1 MQKHKSFRQFTEQT
15 RNTHMPRVVS
25 AKVQPK
31 PKVSDPSTGVDIDDK
46 GRWEGQ
52 IVGKGKEIKPKEV
65 VKVKDG
71 VKGPDPNLPAG
82 SANPNKNKKDY
93 EVAGTNWDLYNWMNK
108 TYGLPAAEWKRKN
121 PTKPDAANPHLPA
134 GSYVP
139 KA

>member
-1 MQKHKSFRQFTEQT
+1 MQKHKSFRQFTEQA
-15 RNTHMPRVVS
+15 VS
-25 AKVQPK
+25 AAAK

-121 PTKPDAANPHLPA
+121 PTKPDAANPHLPV

>member
-1 MQKHKSFRQFTEQT
+1 MKSFKQFTEQAVAAAAPAPT
-15 RNTHMPRVVS
+15 PKFS

-52 IVGKGKEIKPKEV
+52 IIGKGKEIKPKEV

-82 SANPNKNKKDY
+82 SANPNTQIAGLSAQERKELMMIRKGLIKGDFGTGPDIDKQIRNLDIKLFGIPVVKK
-93 EVAGTNWDLYNWMNK
+93 V
-108 TYGLPAAEWKRKN
+108 
-121 PTKPDAANPHLPA
+121 
-134 GSYVP
+134 
-139 KA
+139 

>member
-1 MQKHKSFRQFTEQT
+1 MQKHKSFRQFSEQA
-15 RNTHMPRVVS
+15 V
-25 AKVQPK
+25 AAAAK

-82 SANPNKNKKDY
+82 SANPNTQIAGLSAQERKELMMLRKGLIKGDFGTGPDKTIYPFWLVTTSISALVYLYFIVKNG
-93 EVAGTNWDLYNWMNK
+93 EFV
-108 TYGLPAAEWKRKN
+108 
-121 PTKPDAANPHLPA
+121 
-134 GSYVP
+134 
-139 KA
+139 